1 MFNMKKICLIVSLV
15 SAYSCAA
22 YAGTVGLFLVGE
34 EDVVEVI
41 KKETNPSGASTVQDE
56 NVSVLV
62 LSQSAA
68 EALHDAQG
76 NEDTYAIVKKND
88 SQRVIVR
95 PQ

>member
-1 MFNMKKICLIVSLV
+1 LV

-68 EALHDAQG
+68 EALHDAQDGDLLQVG